1 MILIYNGI
9 NLHII
14 VLKLMKAIIFLNKI
28 KYLAEINIKKELFH
42 NKIIIM

>member
-14 VLKLMKAIIFLNKI
+14 VLKLMKAIIFQNKI
-28 KYLAEINIKKELFH
+28 KYLTEINIKKHQFH
-42 NKIIIM
+42 DKIIIM